1 MSAPVNVHLP
11 APTVQIDGWEIQA
24 SQWAQLN
31 RDVGGNPDFY
41 PLTIKA
47 FYIVGIMLGACQSVS
62 ILLRDPL
69 STASTYY
76 PAYAVFSSAIDLLGR
91 CIRGNANSK
100 GTGKDLQTGLQWL
113 AAPTLNDYVTVPV
126 THILVKTP
134 IASYN
139 ISDLVM
145 LRHFTAH
152 GQATVNKEIHP
163 FDFFIL
169 EKIHPYV
176 SPAMESYWALLQTN
190 EVLCN
195 QLAKANIRPY
205 RNRPIFDTLLSFSAD
220 EYGRYSSIG
229 EVFAKFDWSHK
240 NSLTQFTNAA

>member
-1 MSAPVNVHLP
+1 MSAPVNVYLQT
-11 APTVQIDGWEIQA
+11 PTIQIEDWELQS
-24 SQWAQLN
+24 SQWTQLN
-31 RDVGGNPDFY
+31 KDVGGNPDFY

-47 FYIVGIMLGACQSVS
+47 FYVFGIMLGACQSVS

-91 CIRGNANSK
+91 CIRGNTNST
-100 GTGKDLQTGLQWL
+100 GTRYDLETGLQWL
-113 AAPTLNDYVTVPV
+113 AKPILNDYVNTPI
-126 THILVKTP
+126 THVLFETP

-139 ISDLVM
+139 INDLIM

-152 GQATVNKEIHP
+152 GQATVKQNIPP

-169 EKIHPYV
+169 ERIHPYL
-176 SPAMESYWALLQTN
+176 SPAMESYWTLLREN
-190 EVLCN
+190 ELLCN
-195 QLAKANIRPY
+195 RLAKANIQPY

-220 EYGRYSSIG
+220 ENGRYSSIG
-229 EVFAKFDWSHK
+229 EVFSKFDWLHK
-240 NSLTQFTNAA
+240 NPLTRFSSTA